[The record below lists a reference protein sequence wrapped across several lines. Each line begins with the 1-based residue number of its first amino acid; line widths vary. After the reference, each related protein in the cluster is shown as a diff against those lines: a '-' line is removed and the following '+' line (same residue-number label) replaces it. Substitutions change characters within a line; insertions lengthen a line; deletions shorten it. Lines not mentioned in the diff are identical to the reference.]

1 MDMVIDKLDTFWVGF
16 LKLLPQFGI
25 ALAILL
31 VTWMLSV
38 FISKAI
44 GRMFATSLRHSLRDL
59 LDRLIT
65 VGLWFA
71 GILIAATVAFPS
83 LSAEELIATIGI
95 GSIAVG
101 FAFQDIFENFFA
113 GILILFREPFRI
125 GDYVECKDINGW
137 VQRITIRDT
146 HLRTVSG
153 ERVVMPN
160 AMLFK
165 NPVHVIT
172 DQPVRR
178 ITVICGVAYGED
190 VDGSRDVIHQAVKGC
205 ETVESEKPIE
215 IFAQAFGSSSIDFE
229 VTWWAGSEPADV
241 RRSRDEVVA
250 AVKRALDE
258 AGIEIPFPYRTL
270 TFKHPL
276 DIRQSMGGDDDTTGD
291 RDDLGDQEGGDQ
303 EDREDR
309 GGQTDRD
316 DRDDRS
322 A

>member
-1 MDMVIDKLDTFWVGF
+1 MDTVIEKLDSFWVGF

-25 ALAILL
+25 ALAILVL
-31 VTWMLSV
+31 TWLLSV
-38 FISKAI
+38 FVSKAI
-44 GRMFATSLRHSLRDL
+44 GRLFATSMRHSLRDL

-65 VGLWFA
+65 VALWFA
-71 GILIAATVAFPS
+71 GILVAATVAFPS
-83 LSAEELIATIGI
+83 LSPEELLATIGI

-125 GDYVECKDINGW
+125 GDYVECNDIDGW

-146 HLRTVSG
+146 HLRKTTG

-172 DQPVRR
+172 DQPIRR
-178 ITVICGVAYGED
+178 TTVICGVAYGED
-190 VDGSRDVIHQAVKGC
+190 VDASRDVIRQAVEAC
-205 ETVESEKPIE
+205 ESVETEKPIQ
-215 IFAQAFGSSSIDFE
+215 IFAHGFASSSIDFE
-229 VTWWAGSEPADV
+229 VTWWTGSAPVDI

-250 AVKRALDE
+250 AVKRALDA

-270 TFKHPL
+270 TFKQPL
-276 DIRQSMGGDDDTTGD
+276 EVQRAEAGGGSGSATASA
-291 RDDLGDQEGGDQ
+291 RDVPA
-303 EDREDR
+303 
-309 GGQTDRD
+309 D
-316 DRDDRS
+316 DR
-322 A
+322 